1 MVKNVMDLLQA
12 YESYKKNGGM
22 EKRKISIQ
30 SFQMMDVNLND
41 VEAYLRYNR
50 NLSFNERLFLLI
62 DRTKQKD
69 SEIYKKALIDR
80 RLFSKIRSNKKYNPS
95 KKTVLALCL
104 ALELNKEEADLLLAS
119 AGYSLSKAN
128 DYDLIIT
135 FCIEKK
141 VFDFLEI
148 NELLDHYGYELF

>member
-1 MVKNVMDLLQA
+1 MDLLQA